1 MLLQPKRTKFR
12 RVHRG
17 RRKGEAQRG
26 TTVAFGEYGLVA
38 TENAWVTG
46 NQIESARRVV
56 TRYTRRGGKY
66 WIRVF
71 PDKSVT
77 KKPAETRM
85 GSGKGAPDH
94 WVAVVLR
101 GRMLLEIGGVR
112 EDQAKQALTIAGHK
126 FPMGTKIVT
135 REFAAGEEMVL
146 GRKAEMRAQMAVG
159 RHALCRMR
167 WSRGRR
173 SRATRRMP
181 PTCQPLRKVR
191 ITAPMRTRAR
201 VNNDASR

>member
-17 RRKGEAQRG
+17 RRKGEAHRG

-38 TENAWVTG
+38 TENAWVSS

-94 WVAVVLR
+94 WVAVVRR

-112 EDQAKQALTIAGHK
+112 EDQAKEALTIAGHK
-126 FPMGTKIVT
+126 FPMGVKIVT
-135 REFAAGEEMVL
+135 RVFAEGETIEM
-146 GRKAEMRAQMAVG
+146 GRKAEMRAQMAADGTMPDEMDEGTEFEGGADNAADVPTTEEG
-159 RHALCRMR
+159 ADAGSHTH
-167 WSRGRR
+167 RGEEGKDR
-173 SRATRRMP
+173 
-181 PTCQPLRKVR
+181 
-191 ITAPMRTRAR
+191 
-201 VNNDASR
+201 

>member
-17 RRKGEAQRG
+17 RRTGEAHRG

-38 TENAWVTG
+38 TENAWVSS

-112 EDQAKQALTIAGHK
+112 EAEAKQALTIAGHK

-135 REFAAGEEMVL
+135 REFAEGEEMVL
-146 GRKAEMRAQMAVG
+146 GRKAEMRAQMAAEGILVPDEMEQG
-159 RHALCRMR
+159 PEIEGGAENAADVP
-167 WSRGRR
+167 
-173 SRATRRMP
+173 ATEEGADHGAHEH
-181 PTCQPLRKVR
+181 K
-191 ITAPMRTRAR
+191 
-201 VNNDASR
+201 DEGE

>member
-135 REFAAGEEMVL
+135 REFAEGEEMVL
-146 GRKAEMRAQMAVG
+146 GRKAEMRAQMAAEGTLPPDEMEQGPEIEGGAENAADVP
-159 RHALCRMR
+159 
-167 WSRGRR
+167 
-173 SRATRRMP
+173 ATEEGVDHGAHEH
-181 PTCQPLRKVR
+181 KGEGG
-191 ITAPMRTRAR
+191 
-201 VNNDASR
+201 

>member
-17 RRKGEAQRG
+17 RRKGEAHRG

-38 TENAWVTG
+38 TENAWVSS

-101 GRMLLEIGGVR
+101 GRMLMEIGGVR
-112 EDQAKQALTIAGHK
+112 EDQAKEALTIAGHK
-126 FPMGTKIVT
+126 FPMGTKIIT
-135 REFAAGEEMVL
+135 RIFAEGETIEM
-146 GRKAEMRAQMAVG
+146 GRKAEMRAQMAAEGTLEADETEQEDQGPAIEGGADNAADVPTTEEG
-159 RHALCRMR
+159 ADAGSHTH
-167 WSRGRR
+167 RR
-173 SRATRRMP
+173 
-181 PTCQPLRKVR
+181 
-191 ITAPMRTRAR
+191 
-201 VNNDASR
+201 DEG

>member
-17 RRKGEAQRG
+17 RRQGEAHRG
-26 TTVAFGEYGLVA
+26 NTVAFGEYGLIA
-38 TENAWVTG
+38 TDNAWISS

-94 WVAVVLR
+94 FVAVVLR
-101 GRMLLEIGGVR
+101 GRVLLEIGGVT
-112 EDQAKQALTIAGHK
+112 EVAAHEALRIAGHK
-126 FPMGTKIVT
+126 FPISTKIVK
-135 REFAAGEEMVL
+135 REFAVGESMELGSKALARAGATSDDPMEGEPGYEGGADSPADVPTTEEGAQHSAGEHHTE
-146 GRKAEMRAQMAVG
+146 RQE
-159 RHALCRMR
+159 
-167 WSRGRR
+167 RR
-173 SRATRRMP
+173 
-181 PTCQPLRKVR
+181 
-191 ITAPMRTRAR
+191 
-201 VNNDASR
+201 

>member
-17 RRKGEAQRG
+17 RRQGEAHRG

-38 TENAWVTG
+38 TDNAWVSS

-112 EDQAKQALTIAGHK
+112 EDQAMEALTIAGHK
-126 FPMGTKIVT
+126 FPMGTKIIK

-146 GRKAEMRAQMAVG
+146 GRKAEMRAQMAAEGTLDAAEDAETAEIESADAADV
-159 RHALCRMR
+159 
-167 WSRGRR
+167 
-173 SRATRRMP
+173 AT
-181 PTCQPLRKVR
+181 TEEG
-191 ITAPMRTRAR
+191 A
-201 VNNDASR
+201 DAGAHVHKGEGE

>member
-17 RRKGEAQRG
+17 RRKGEAHRG

-38 TENAWVTG
+38 TENAWVTS
-46 NQIESARRVV
+46 NQLESARRVV

-94 WVAVVLR
+94 WVSVVLR
-101 GRMLLEIGGVR
+101 GRMLMEIGGVR
-112 EDQAKQALTIAGHK
+112 EDQAKEALTIAGHK

-135 REFAAGEEMVL
+135 RVFAEGETIEM
-146 GRKAEMRAQMAVG
+146 GRKAEMRAQMAAEGTLEADEMEQGDQEPAIEGGADNAADVPTTEEG
-159 RHALCRMR
+159 VDAGSHAHHRDE
-167 WSRGRR
+167 G
-173 SRATRRMP
+173 
-181 PTCQPLRKVR
+181 
-191 ITAPMRTRAR
+191 
-201 VNNDASR
+201 

>member
-17 RRKGEAQRG
+17 RRKGEAHRG
-26 TTVAFGEYGLVA
+26 NTIAFGEFGLVA
-38 TENAWVTG
+38 TGNAWVSS

-94 WVAVVLR
+94 WVSVVLP
-101 GRMLLEIGGVR
+101 GRVLLEMGGIR
-112 EDQAKQALTIAGHK
+112 EEAAREALTIAGHK
-126 FPMGTKIVT
+126 FPMGTKIVK
-135 REFAAGEEMVL
+135 REFAVGETMELGSKALARAAGELPPMDEMEEGMPAIEGDAANAADVP
-146 GRKAEMRAQMAVG
+146 
-159 RHALCRMR
+159 
-167 WSRGRR
+167 
-173 SRATRRMP
+173 ATEEGG
-181 PTCQPLRKVR
+181 TDSGDHTNQEHE
-191 ITAPMRTRAR
+191 RT
-201 VNNDASR
+201 

>member
-17 RRKGEAQRG
+17 RRKGEAHRG
-26 TTVAFGEYGLVA
+26 NTVAFGEYGLVA
-38 TENAWVTG
+38 TDNAWISS

-94 WVAVVLR
+94 FVAVVLR
-101 GRMLLEIGGVR
+101 GRVLLEIGGVTEVSAR
-112 EDQAKQALTIAGHK
+112 EALTIAGHK
-126 FPMGTKIVT
+126 FPISTKIVK
-135 REFAAGEEMVL
+135 REFAAGEAMEL
-146 GRKAEMRAQMAVG
+146 GSKALARAG
-159 RHALCRMR
+159 
-167 WSRGRR
+167 
-173 SRATRRMP
+173 ATSDDPMDDESEYEGGANSP
-181 PTCQPLRKVR
+181 ADVPTTEEGTQHSAGKHDTQEHHPR
-191 ITAPMRTRAR
+191 
-201 VNNDASR
+201 

>member
-112 EDQAKQALTIAGHK
+112 EAEAKQALTIAGHK

-146 GRKAEMRAQMAVG
+146 GRKAEMRAQMAAEGTLPPDEMEQGPEIEGGAENAADVP
-159 RHALCRMR
+159 
-167 WSRGRR
+167 
-173 SRATRRMP
+173 ATEEGADHGAHEH
-181 PTCQPLRKVR
+181 KGEGE
-191 ITAPMRTRAR
+191 
-201 VNNDASR
+201 

>member
-17 RRKGEAQRG
+17 RREGAAHRG
-26 TTVAFGEYGLVA
+26 TTVAFGEFGLVS
-38 TENAWVTG
+38 TENAWVSS

-94 WVAVVLR
+94 WVAVVKR
-101 GRMLLEIGGVR
+101 GRMLLEMGGIR
-112 EDQAKQALTIAGHK
+112 EDQAKEALTIAGHK
-126 FPMGTKIVT
+126 FPMGTKIVK
-135 REFAAGEEMVL
+135 REFLEGETMEM
-146 GRKAEMRAQMAVG
+146 GRKAELRAQMAESGELVEG
-159 RHALCRMR
+159 LDEMEQ
-167 WSRGRR
+167 
-173 SRATRRMP
+173 
-181 PTCQPLRKVR
+181 QPEIEGGADNAADVPAMEEGGSGEHKE
-191 ITAPMRTRAR
+191 
-201 VNNDASR
+201 SE

>member
-17 RRKGEAQRG
+17 RRKGEAHRG

-46 NQIESARRVV
+46 NQLESARRVV

-94 WVAVVLR
+94 WVSVVLR
-101 GRMLLEIGGVR
+101 GRMLMEIGGVR
-112 EDQAKQALTIAGHK
+112 EDQAKEALKLAGHK
-126 FPMGTKIVT
+126 FPMGTKVVA
-135 REFAAGEEMVL
+135 RVFAEGETIEL
-146 GRKAEMRAQMAVG
+146 GKKAEMRAQMAADGTLPDDMEQGSEIEDGAENAADV
-159 RHALCRMR
+159 
-167 WSRGRR
+167 
-173 SRATRRMP
+173 
-181 PTCQPLRKVR
+181 PTTEEGADAGSHKHHGEEG
-191 ITAPMRTRAR
+191 
-201 VNNDASR
+201 ND

>member
-12 RVHRG
+12 RMHRG
-17 RRKGEAQRG
+17 RRKGEAHRG
-26 TTVAFGEYGLVA
+26 NAVAFGEYGLVA
-38 TENAWVTG
+38 TDNAWVSS
-46 NQIESARRVV
+46 NQIEAARRVV

-101 GRMLLEIGGVR
+101 GRVLLEMAGIR
-112 EDQAKQALTIAGHK
+112 EDQAKEALTIAGHK
-126 FPMGTKIVT
+126 FPMGTKIVK
-135 REFAAGEEMVL
+135 RELAEGETIEL
-146 GRKAEMRAQMAVG
+146 GKKAELRAALAAEGIVVG
-159 RHALCRMR
+159 DEMEEAAPETE
-167 WSRGRR
+167 GGADNAADVP
-173 SRATRRMP
+173 ATEEG
-181 PTCQPLRKVR
+181 
-191 ITAPMRTRAR
+191 A
-201 VNNDASR
+201 DAGAHEHKDEE

>member
-17 RRKGEAQRG
+17 RRKGEAHRG

-38 TENAWVTG
+38 TENAWVTS
-46 NQIESARRVV
+46 NQLESARRVV

-94 WVAVVLR
+94 WVSVVLR
-101 GRMLLEIGGVR
+101 GRMLMEIGGVR
-112 EDQAKQALTIAGHK
+112 EDQAKEALTIAGHK

-135 REFAAGEEMVL
+135 RVFAEGETIEM
-146 GRKAEMRAQMAVG
+146 GRKAEMRAQMAAEGTLEADEMEQGDQEPAIEGGADNAADVPTTEEG
-159 RHALCRMR
+159 ADAGSHAH
-167 WSRGRR
+167 RR
-173 SRATRRMP
+173 
-181 PTCQPLRKVR
+181 
-191 ITAPMRTRAR
+191 
-201 VNNDASR
+201 DEG

>member
-135 REFAAGEEMVL
+135 REFAEGEEMVL
-146 GRKAEMRAQMAVG
+146 GRKAEMRAQMAAEGILVPDEMEQG
-159 RHALCRMR
+159 PAIE
-167 WSRGRR
+167 GGAENAADVP
-173 SRATRRMP
+173 ATEEGADHGAHEH
-181 PTCQPLRKVR
+181 KGEGE
-191 ITAPMRTRAR
+191 
-201 VNNDASR
+201 

>member
-17 RRKGEAQRG
+17 RRKGEAHRG

-38 TENAWVTG
+38 TDNAWVSS

-101 GRMLLEIGGVR
+101 GRMLLEIGGIR
-112 EDQAKQALTIAGHK
+112 EDQAREALTIAGHK
-126 FPMGTKIVT
+126 FPMGTKIVA
-135 REFAAGEEMVL
+135 RVFAEGETIEL
-146 GRKAEMRAQMAVG
+146 GKKAELRAQMAAEETPMADEMEQGPEIEGGAENAADV
-159 RHALCRMR
+159 
-167 WSRGRR
+167 
-173 SRATRRMP
+173 
-181 PTCQPLRKVR
+181 PT
-191 ITAPMRTRAR
+191 TEEGA
-201 VNNDASR
+201 DAGAHEHHRNEGNQ

>member
-17 RRKGEAQRG
+17 RRKGEAHRG

-38 TENAWVTG
+38 TENAWVSS
-46 NQIESARRVV
+46 NQLESARRVV

-94 WVAVVLR
+94 WVSVVLR
-101 GRMLLEIGGVR
+101 GRMLMEIGGVR
-112 EDQAKQALTIAGHK
+112 EDQAKEALTIAGHK

-135 REFAAGEEMVL
+135 RVFAEGETIEM
-146 GRKAEMRAQMAVG
+146 GRKAEMRAQMAAEGTLEADETEQGDQEPAIEGGADNAADV
-159 RHALCRMR
+159 
-167 WSRGRR
+167 
-173 SRATRRMP
+173 
-181 PTCQPLRKVR
+181 PTTEEGV
-191 ITAPMRTRAR
+191 
-201 VNNDASR
+201 DAGSHTHHRDER

>member
-17 RRKGEAQRG
+17 RRVGEAHRG

-112 EDQAKQALTIAGHK
+112 EDQAREALTIAGHK
-126 FPMGTKIVT
+126 FPMGVRIVK
-135 REFAAGEEMVL
+135 REFAEGEGMEL
-146 GRKAEMRAQMAVG
+146 GKKAELRAQMAADG
-159 RHALCRMR
+159 TLDALDAAEAAHAAE
-167 WSRGRR
+167 GAAVEHAADVP
-173 SRATRRMP
+173 ATEEGADDGGHAH
-181 PTCQPLRKVR
+181 KGEGE
-191 ITAPMRTRAR
+191 
-201 VNNDASR
+201 

>member
-17 RRKGEAQRG
+17 RRKGEAHRG

-38 TENAWVTG
+38 TENAWVSS

-94 WVAVVLR
+94 WVSVVLR
-101 GRMLLEIGGVR
+101 GRMLMEIGGVR
-112 EDQAKQALTIAGHK
+112 EDQAKEALTIAGHK

-135 REFAAGEEMVL
+135 RVFAEGETIEM
-146 GRKAEMRAQMAVG
+146 GRKAELRAQMAAEGTLEADEMEQGDQGPAIEGDAENAADV
-159 RHALCRMR
+159 
-167 WSRGRR
+167 
-173 SRATRRMP
+173 
-181 PTCQPLRKVR
+181 PT
-191 ITAPMRTRAR
+191 TEEGA
-201 VNNDASR
+201 DAGSHTHHRDEG

>member
-135 REFAAGEEMVL
+135 REFAEGEEMVL
-146 GRKAEMRAQMAVG
+146 GRKAEMRAQMAAEGTLLPDEMEQGPEIEGGAENAADVP
-159 RHALCRMR
+159 
-167 WSRGRR
+167 
-173 SRATRRMP
+173 ATEEGVDHGAHEH
-181 PTCQPLRKVR
+181 KGEGG
-191 ITAPMRTRAR
+191 
-201 VNNDASR
+201 

>member
-135 REFAAGEEMVL
+135 REFAEGEEMVL
-146 GRKAEMRAQMAVG
+146 GKKAEMRAQMAAEGVLAPDEMEQG
-159 RHALCRMR
+159 PEIEGGADNAADVP
-167 WSRGRR
+167 
-173 SRATRRMP
+173 ATEEGADHGAHEH
-181 PTCQPLRKVR
+181 KGEGE
-191 ITAPMRTRAR
+191 
-201 VNNDASR
+201 

>member
-17 RRKGEAQRG
+17 RREGAAHRG
-26 TTVAFGEYGLVA
+26 TTVAFGEFGLVA
-38 TENAWVTG
+38 TENAWVSS

-94 WVAVVLR
+94 WVAVVKR
-101 GRMLLEIGGVR
+101 GRMLLEMGGIR
-112 EDQAKQALTIAGHK
+112 EDQAKEALTIAGHK
-126 FPMGTKIVT
+126 FPMGTKIVK
-135 REFAAGEEMVL
+135 REFLEGETMEM
-146 GRKAEMRAQMAVG
+146 GRKAELRAQMAETGELVEG
-159 RHALCRMR
+159 LDEMEQQPEIEGGADNAADVP
-167 WSRGRR
+167 
-173 SRATRRMP
+173 AT
-181 PTCQPLRKVR
+181 QEGGSGEHKE
-191 ITAPMRTRAR
+191 
-201 VNNDASR
+201 SE